1 MAFQQ
6 SFNPKAQKLKKIKI
20 NKQGTSKNKIKV
32 ALCIL
37 TVLSTLTFWFET
49 LNTYYD
55 LNTWRQYLSLFQSL
69 LPIGF
74 KQALAL

>member
-37 TVLSTLTFWFET
+37 TVLSTLTF
-49 LNTYYD
+49 
-55 LNTWRQYLSLFQSL
+55 
-69 LPIGF
+69 
-74 KQALAL
+74 